1 MAATT
6 AHPKLR
12 GCGWWRPAARAAAVG
27 VLALASIALVSIATA
42 PSAFAQRG
50 SIVSFPQRPKPAQ
63 AGSGLLGAKKNQKD
77 QMMVRATEMHYD
89 YTNERIAAVGNVQ
102 IYYSGST
109 LEADKVMYDQK
120 TKRLHAQG
128 NVRLT
133 EADGKVV
140 YGEVLDLS
148 DDFRDGFVDSLRIDG
163 PEQTRFAA
171 TRGER
176 TSGDVT
182 VFQNGV
188 YTACEPCK
196 EDPQK
201 PPKWQIKASRIIHDQ
216 GEKMMYFE
224 DARFEFFGVP
234 LAYIPYFSSAD
245 PSAKRKSGFLVP
257 TYHTSSVY
265 GVSVATPYYFA
276 LAPDYDATI
285 TPMIT
290 TKQGPLVQAEWR
302 QRLINGSYMVRA
314 SGIFQLDKQ
323 AFADKGDFPGNRDI
337 RGHVESSGQFR
348 LNDKWVSGWD
358 GTLVTDR
365 TYFQDYGLLK
375 RVQTANLLAT
385 TPDYVT
391 SQAYLQGRGE
401 KSYFDI
407 RAMYF
412 YGFSSQDS
420 QRQIP
425 VIHPVLDYDYVAK
438 NPFLGGEVSLRT
450 NLTSLSREA
459 AFFDPINPNASTNG
473 LCSIASADPTVKT
486 LNNCLLRGVPGT
498 YSRLSSEASW
508 RRTVVD
514 SYGQV
519 FTPFA
524 SVRVDFANVEIQNE
538 PGVSNFMKTGE
549 TDVARVMPTVGLEYR
564 YPFIS
569 VQSWG
574 TQTIEPIAQIIARPN
589 ETSIG
594 RLPNEDSQSFSFDTS
609 NLFAV
614 NKYAGW
620 DRVEGGGRLNAGL
633 NYTAQFNRGGFVNV
647 MFGQSFSLFG
657 QNSFAVGGPTNTG
670 IQSGL
675 DTSRSDYVARVAYQ
689 PNSTF
694 LFTSRFRMNE
704 DDFTLARTEFEA
716 QANFDRWSTSV
727 IYGNYAAQPALG
739 FLDRR
744 EGVVGSAKF
753 KVNPNWLVLGAV
765 RYDLRAEQLTETQIG
780 LGYIDD
786 CLILALNYIT
796 EFNYNVSSTTQKHNQ
811 TLMLQLSLRTLG
823 GSSASTGVTGLG
835 AGQSGS
841 GLGFPK

>member
-1 MAATT
+1 MAVTT
-6 AHPKLR
+6 THPSLH
-12 GCGWWRPAARAAAVG
+12 GCGWWRCATRAAAAG
-27 VLALASIALVSIATA
+27 VLAVASIALASIATA

-77 QMMVRATEMHYD
+77 QMIVRATEMHYD
-89 YTNERIAAVGNVQ
+89 YSNERVAAVGNVQ

-109 LEADKVMYDQK
+109 LEADRVIYDQK

-140 YGEVLDLS
+140 YGETLDLS

-171 TRGER
+171 SRAER

-188 YTACEPCK
+188 YTACEACK

-201 PPKWQIKASRIIHDQ
+201 PPKWQIKAARIIHDQ

-224 DARFEFFGVP
+224 DARFELFGVP
-234 LAYIPYFSSAD
+234 LAYIPYFSSPD

-265 GVSVATPYYFA
+265 GFSVSTPYYFA

-285 TPMIT
+285 TPMMT

-302 QRLINGSYMVRA
+302 QRLINGAYMVRA

-323 AFADKGDFPGNRDI
+323 AFLDKGDLPGFRDF

-348 LNDKWVSGWD
+348 INDKWVYGWD

-365 TYFQDYGLLK
+365 AYFQDYGLLR
-375 RVQTANLLAT
+375 RVQTTNLLAT

-401 KSYFDI
+401 KSFFDM

-425 VIHPVLDYDYVAK
+425 VIHPIIDHEYVAK
-438 NPFLGGEVSLRT
+438 QPFLGGEVSLRS
-450 NLTSLSREA
+450 NLTSLTREA
-459 AFFDPINPNASTNG
+459 AFFDPINLNASTNG
-473 LCSIASADPTVKT
+473 LCSVASADPAIKT

-498 YSRLSSEASW
+498 YSRLSTEASW

-514 SYGQV
+514 GYGQM

-524 SVRVDFANVEIQNE
+524 SARVDFANVEVLND

-594 RLPNEDSQSFSFDTS
+594 RLPNEDSQSLIFDAS

-620 DRVEGGGRLNAGL
+620 DRVEGGGRLNAGI

-647 MFGQSFSLFG
+647 MFGQSFHLFG
-657 QNSFAVGGPTNTG
+657 QNSFAIGGPTNTG

-675 DTSRSDYVARVAYQ
+675 DTDRSDYVARVAYQ

-694 LFTSRFRMNE
+694 TLTSRFRMNE
-704 DDFTLARTEFEA
+704 DDFTLQRSEFEA
-716 QANFDRWSTSV
+716 QANFDRWTTSL

-739 FLDRR
+739 FLERR

-796 EFNYNVSSTTQKHNQ
+796 EFNYNSTQKHNQ

-823 GSSASTGVTGLG
+823 GSSASTGV
-835 AGQSGS
+835 S
-841 GLGFPK
+841 GLGSQSSSGFPK

>member
-1 MAATT
+1 MASTT
-6 AHPKLR
+6 TRPRLP
-12 GCGWWRPAARAAAVG
+12 GCGWRRSAARMAAVG
-27 VLALASIALVSIATA
+27 VLALASLALASIATA

-50 SIVSFPQRPKPAQ
+50 SIVSFPLRPKPAQ
-63 AGSGLLGAKKNQKD
+63 AGGGLLGAKKNQKD
-77 QMMVRATEMHYD
+77 QMVVRATEMHYD
-89 YTNERIAAVGNVQ
+89 YTNERVAAIGNVQ

-109 LEADKVMYDQK
+109 LEADKVIYVQK

-133 EADGKVV
+133 EADGKVL
-140 YGEVLDLS
+140 YGETLDLS

-171 TRGER
+171 SRGER

-201 PPKWQIKASRIIHDQ
+201 PPKWQIKAARIIHDQ

-224 DARFEFFGVP
+224 DARFELFGVP
-234 LAYIPYFSSAD
+234 LAYIPYFSSPD
-245 PSAKRKSGFLVP
+245 PTAKRKTGFLVP

-265 GVSVATPYYFA
+265 GFGVTTPYYFA

-290 TKQGPLVQAEWR
+290 SKQGPLVQAEWR

-323 AFADKGDFPGNRDI
+323 AFLDKGDLPGNRDF

-348 LNDKWVSGWD
+348 LSDKWVYGWD

-375 RVQTANLLAT
+375 RVQSANLLAT

-401 KSYFDI
+401 KSFFDM

-425 VIHPVLDYDYVAK
+425 VIHPVIDHDYVAK
-438 NPFLGGEVSLRT
+438 NPFLGGEVSLRS
-450 NLTSLSREA
+450 NLTSLTREA
-459 AFFDPINPNASTNG
+459 AFFDPINTNASTNG
-473 LCSIASADPTVKT
+473 LCAVGSADPALKT
-486 LNNCLLRGVPGT
+486 INNCLLRGVPGT
-498 YSRLSSEASW
+498 YTRFSTEASW

-514 SYGQV
+514 PYGQV
-519 FTPFA
+519 WTPFA
-524 SVRVDFANVEIQNE
+524 SARVDFANVEVQND

-574 TQTIEPIAQIIARPN
+574 TQTIEPIAQVIARPN

-594 RLPNEDSQSFSFDTS
+594 RLPNEDSQSLIFDAS

-620 DRVEGGGRLNAGL
+620 DRVEGGGRLNAGI

-670 IQSGL
+670 LQSGL

-744 EGVVGSAKF
+744 EGIVGSAKF
-753 KVNPNWLVLGAV
+753 KVNPNWLMLGAV
-765 RYDLRAEQLTETQIG
+765 RYDLRAEQVTETQIG

-796 EFNYNVSSTTQKHNQ
+796 EFNYNVTATTPKHNQ

-823 GSSASTGVTGLG
+823 RSSASTGVTGLG
-835 AGQSGS
+835 SGQSGS
-841 GLGFPK
+841 GFPK

>member
-1 MAATT
+1 MVVTT
-6 AHPKLR
+6 ARPSLS
-12 GCGWWRPAARAAAVG
+12 GCGWWRLATMAAAILIVAVG
-27 VLALASIALVSIATA
+27 CIAEA

-63 AGSGLLGAKKNQKD
+63 PGSGLLPSTKGTKD
-77 QMMVRATEMHYD
+77 QMLVRATEMNYD
-89 YTNERIAAVGNVQ
+89 YTNERVSAVGNVQ
-102 IYYSGST
+102 IYYSGAT
-109 LEADKVMYDQK
+109 LEADKVIYDQK

-140 YGEVLDLS
+140 YGEILDLS
-148 DDFRDGFVDSLRIDG
+148 DDFRDGFVDSLRVDG

-171 TRGER
+171 SRAER
-176 TSGDVT
+176 TSGEVT
-182 VFQNGV
+182 VFQSGV
-188 YTACEPCK
+188 YTACEACK
-196 EDPQK
+196 EDPSK
-201 PPKWQIKASRIIHDQ
+201 PPKWQIKATRIIHDQ

-234 LAYIPYFSSAD
+234 LAYIPYFSAPD
-245 PSAKRKSGFLVP
+245 PTAKRKSGFLIP

-265 GVSVATPYYFA
+265 GFSVATPYYFA

-285 TPMIT
+285 TPTIT

-302 QRLINGSYMVRA
+302 QRLINGAYTIRA

-323 AFADKGDFPGNRDI
+323 AFLDKGNLPGFRDF
-337 RGHVESSGQFR
+337 RGSIESAGQFR
-348 LNDKWVSGWD
+348 LNDKWVYGWD

-365 TYFQDYGLLK
+365 AYFQDYGLYRK
-375 RVQTANLLAT
+375 FQSNNLLAT
-385 TPDYVT
+385 TPDYVL

-401 KSYFDI
+401 RSFFDM

-412 YGFSSQDS
+412 YGFSSKDS

-425 VIHPVLDYDYVAK
+425 IVHPVIDHDYTANRPV
-438 NPFLGGEVSLRT
+438 LGGELSLRS
-450 NLTSLSREA
+450 NLTSLSRDS
-459 AFFDPINPNASTNG
+459 AFFDPINANAATNG
-473 LCSIASADPTVKT
+473 LCAITSADPAVKT
-486 LNNCLLRGVPGT
+486 INNCLLRGVPGT
-498 YSRLSSEASW
+498 YTRLSTEASW

-514 SYGQV
+514 SFGQV

-524 SVRVDFANVEIQNE
+524 SARVDFASVEVVGD
-538 PGVSNFMKTGE
+538 PGVSNFMNTGQTE
-549 TDVARVMPTVGLEYR
+549 VARVMPTVGLEYR

-574 TQTIEPIAQIIARPN
+574 TQTIEPIAQIIARPD
-589 ETSIG
+589 ETGIG
-594 RLPNEDSQSFSFDTS
+594 LVPNEDSQSLIFDAS
-609 NLFAV
+609 NLFRT
-614 NKYAGW
+614 NKYSGW
-620 DRVEGGGRLNAGL
+620 DRVEGGGRLNAGI

-647 MFGQSFSLFG
+647 MFGQSYHLFG

-675 DTSRSDYVARVAYQ
+675 DTNRSDYVARVAYQ
-689 PNSTF
+689 PNSNFT
-694 LFTSRFRMNE
+694 LTSRFRLNE
-704 DDFTLARTEFEA
+704 DDFTLQRTEFEA
-716 QANFDRWSTSV
+716 QANFDRWSTSL

-739 FLDRR
+739 FLERR

-753 KVNPNWLVLGAV
+753 KVNPNWLVLGAL

-796 EFNYNVSSTTQKHNQ
+796 EFNYNSTQKHNQ

-823 GSSASTGVTGLG
+823 GNSVSTGV
-835 AGQSGS
+835 S
-841 GLGFPK
+841 GLGQGVTGTPR

>member
-1 MAATT
+1 V
-6 AHPKLR
+6 
-12 GCGWWRPAARAAAVG
+12 AAVG
-27 VLALASIALVSIATA
+27 TLALASIALLSIAMA
-42 PSAFAQRG
+42 PSALAQRG

-63 AGSGLLGAKKNQKD
+63 SGSGLLGAKKNQKD
-77 QMMVRATEMHYD
+77 QMIVRATEMLYD
-89 YTNERIAAVGNVQ
+89 YSNERVSAVGNVQ

-109 LEADKVMYDQK
+109 LEADKVIYDQK

-128 NVRLT
+128 NVKLS

-140 YGEVLDLS
+140 YADTLDLS

-171 TRGER
+171 SRAER
-176 TSGDVT
+176 SSGDVT

-188 YTACEPCK
+188 YTACEECK
-196 EDPQK
+196 EDRTK
-201 PPKWQIKASRIIHDQ
+201 PPKWQIKAARIIHDQ

-224 DARFEFFGVP
+224 DARFELFGVP
-234 LAYIPYFSSAD
+234 LAYIPYFSSPD

-265 GVSVATPYYFA
+265 GFSVSTPYYFA

-290 TKQGPLVQAEWR
+290 SKQGPLVQAEWR
-302 QRLINGSYMVRA
+302 QRLINGAYMVRA

-323 AFADKGDFPGNRDI
+323 AFLDKGDLPGYRDF
-337 RGHVESSGQFR
+337 RGHIESSGQFR
-348 LNDKWVSGWD
+348 LNDKWVYGWD

-365 TYFQDYGLLK
+365 AYFQDYGLLK
-375 RVQTANLLAT
+375 KVQSNNLLAT

-401 KSYFDI
+401 KSFFDL

-425 VIHPVLDYDYVAK
+425 IIHPVMDYYYVAK
-438 NPFLGGEVSLRT
+438 NPFLGGELSLRS
-450 NLTSLSREA
+450 NLTSLSRET
-459 AFFDPINPNASTNG
+459 AFFDPINLNASTNG
-473 LCSIASADPTVKT
+473 LCSIASADPLDKS
-486 LNNCLLRGVPGT
+486 LKNCLLRGVPGT
-498 YSRLSSEASW
+498 YTRFSTEANW

-514 SYGQV
+514 PYGQV
-519 FTPFA
+519 WTPFA
-524 SVRVDFANVEIQNE
+524 SARVDFANVEIQNE
-538 PGVSNFMKTGE
+538 PGVSNFIKTGE
-549 TDVARVMPTVGLEYR
+549 TDVARVMPTIGLEYR

-589 ETSIG
+589 ETAIG
-594 RLPNEDSQSFSFDTS
+594 RLPNEDSQSLIFDVS
-609 NLFAV
+609 NLFSV
-614 NKYAGW
+614 NKYAGY
-620 DRVEGGGRLNAGL
+620 DRVEGGGRLNAGI

-647 MFGQSFSLFG
+647 MFGQSYSLFG
-657 QNSFAVGGPTNTG
+657 QNSFALGGTTNTG

-675 DTSRSDYVARVAYQ
+675 DTTRSDYVARVAYQ

-694 LFTSRFRMNE
+694 TLTSRFRMNE
-704 DDFTLARTEFEA
+704 DDFTLQRSEFEA

-739 FLDRR
+739 FLERR

-796 EFNYNVSSTTQKHNQ
+796 EFNYNSSLPNAQKHNQ
-811 TLMLQLSLRTLG
+811 TLMFQLSFRTLG
-823 GSSASTGVTGLG
+823 GSSGSTGVTGLG
-835 AGQSGS
+835 SGTS
-841 GLGFPK
+841 SPGFPK

>member
-1 MAATT
+1 MAVTT
-6 AHPKLR
+6 AHPYLW
-12 GCGWWRPAARAAAVG
+12 GCAWWRAAARAAAVG
-27 VLALASIALVSIATA
+27 TLALASIALLSIATA

-63 AGSGLLGAKKNQKD
+63 SGNGLLGAKKNQKE
-77 QMMVRATEMHYD
+77 QMMVRATEMLYD
-89 YTNERIAAVGNVQ
+89 YSNERVSAVGNVQ

-109 LEADKVMYDQK
+109 LEADKVIYDQK

-128 NVRLT
+128 SVKLS

-140 YGEVLDLS
+140 YADTLDLS

-171 TRGER
+171 TRAER
-176 TSGDVT
+176 SSGDVT

-188 YTACEPCK
+188 YTACEECK
-196 EDPQK
+196 EDRTK
-201 PPKWQIKASRIIHDQ
+201 PPKWQIKAARIIHDQ

-224 DARFEFFGVP
+224 DARFELFGVP
-234 LAYIPYFSSAD
+234 LAYIPYFSSPD

-265 GVSVATPYYFA
+265 GFSVSTPYYFA
-276 LAPDYDATI
+276 LAPDYDLTI

-290 TKQGPLVQAEWR
+290 SKQGPLVQAEWR
-302 QRLINGSYMVRA
+302 QRLINGAYMVRA

-323 AFADKGDFPGNRDI
+323 ALLDKGDLPGNREF
-337 RGHVESSGQFR
+337 RGSIESSGQFR
-348 LNDKWVSGWD
+348 LNDKWVYGWD

-365 TYFQDYGLLK
+365 AYFQDYGLLK

-401 KSYFDI
+401 KSFFDL

-425 VIHPVLDYDYVAK
+425 IIHPVMDYYYVAK

-450 NLTSLSREA
+450 NLTSLSRET
-459 AFFDPINPNASTNG
+459 AFFDPINLNASTNG
-473 LCSIASADPTVKT
+473 LCSIASADPAVKT
-486 LNNCLLRGVPGT
+486 INNCLLRGVPGT
-498 YSRLSSEASW
+498 YTRFSTEASW

-514 SYGQV
+514 PYGQMW
-519 FTPFA
+519 TPFA
-524 SVRVDFANVEIQNE
+524 SARVDFANVEVQNE
-538 PGVSNFMKTGE
+538 PGVSNFIKTGE

-594 RLPNEDSQSFSFDTS
+594 RLPNEDSQSLIFDVS
-609 NLFAV
+609 NLFSV
-614 NKYAGW
+614 NKYAGY
-620 DRVEGGGRLNAGL
+620 DRVEGGGRLNAGI

-647 MFGQSFSLFG
+647 MFGQSYSLFG
-657 QNSFAVGGPTNTG
+657 QNSFALGGTTNTG

-675 DTSRSDYVARVAYQ
+675 DTNRSDYVARVAYQ

-694 LFTSRFRMNE
+694 TLTSRFRMNE
-704 DDFTLARTEFEA
+704 DDFTLQRSEFEA

-739 FLDRR
+739 FLERR

-796 EFNYNVSSTTQKHNQ
+796 EFNYNSSLPNAQKHNQ
-811 TLMLQLSLRTLG
+811 TLMFQLSFRTLG
-823 GSSASTGVTGLG
+823 GSSGSTGV
-835 AGQSGS
+835 S
-841 GLGFPK
+841 GLGSGQSSPGFPK

>member
-1 MAATT
+1 MAMTT
-6 AHPKLR
+6 TRPHLR
-12 GCGWWRPAARAAAVG
+12 VCGWWRSAARAAGAG
-27 VLALASIALVSIATA
+27 VLAVASIATASILASIATA

-50 SIVSFPQRPKPAQ
+50 SIVSFPQRPKPVQ
-63 AGSGLLGAKKNQKD
+63 TGGGLLSAKKNQKD
-77 QMMVRATEMHYD
+77 QMVVRATEMHYD
-89 YTNERIAAVGNVQ
+89 YSNERVAAVGNVQ

-109 LEADKVMYDQK
+109 LEADKVIYDQK

-133 EADGKVV
+133 EADGKVL
-140 YGEVLDLS
+140 YGETLDLS

-171 TRGER
+171 SRGER
-176 TSGDVT
+176 TSADVT

-188 YTACEPCK
+188 YTACEACK
-196 EDPQK
+196 DDPTK
-201 PPKWQIKASRIIHDQ
+201 PPKWQIKAARIIHDQ

-265 GVSVATPYYFA
+265 GFSVTTPYYFA
-276 LAPDYDATI
+276 LAPDYDLTV

-290 TKQGPLVQAEWR
+290 SKQGPLVQAEWR
-302 QRLINGSYMVRA
+302 QRLINGAYMVRA

-323 AFADKGDFPGNRDI
+323 AFADKGDFPGFRDW
-337 RGHVESSGQFR
+337 RGSIESSGQLR
-348 LNDKWVSGWD
+348 INDKWVWGWD

-365 TYFQDYGLLK
+365 AYFQDYGLLK
-375 RVQTANLLAT
+375 RVQATNLLAT
-385 TPDYVT
+385 TPDFVT
-391 SQAYLQGRGE
+391 SQVYLQGRGE

-407 RAMYF
+407 RTMYF

-425 VIHPVLDYDYVAK
+425 IIHPVMDYDYVAK

-450 NLTSLSREA
+450 NLTSLSRET
-459 AFFDPINPNASTNG
+459 AFFDPINPTASVNG
-473 LCSIASADPTVKT
+473 LCSIASADPTQKT
-486 LNNCLLRGVPGT
+486 LSNCLLRGVPGT
-498 YSRLSSEASW
+498 YSRFSTELGW

-514 SYGQV
+514 PYGQLW
-519 FTPFA
+519 TPFA
-524 SVRVDFANVEIQNE
+524 SARVDFANVEIQNE
-538 PGVSNFMKTGE
+538 PGVSNFIKTGD

-594 RLPNEDSQSFSFDTS
+594 KLPNEDSQSLIFDAS

-620 DRVEGGGRLNAGL
+620 DRVEGGGRLNAGV

-657 QNSFAVGGPTNTG
+657 QNSFAVGGTTNTG

-694 LFTSRFRMNE
+694 MFTSRFRMNE
-704 DDFTLARTEFEA
+704 DDFTLARTEVEA

-744 EGVVGSAKF
+744 EGIVGSAKF
-753 KVNPNWLVLGAV
+753 KVNPNWLMLGAV
-765 RYDLRAEQLTETQIG
+765 RYDLRAEQVTETQIG

-796 EFNYNVSSTTQKHNQ
+796 EFNYNSTQKHNQ

-841 GLGFPK
+841 GFPK

>member
-1 MAATT
+1 MAVTT
-6 AHPKLR
+6 AHPYQQ
-12 GCGWWRPAARAAAVG
+12 GCAWWRTAAKAVAVG
-27 VLALASIALVSIATA
+27 TLALASIALLSIATA

-63 AGSGLLGAKKNQKD
+63 SGSGLLGAKKNQKD
-77 QMMVRATEMHYD
+77 QMIVRATEMLYD
-89 YTNERIAAVGNVQ
+89 YSNERVSAVGNVQ

-109 LEADKVMYDQK
+109 LEADKVIYDQK

-128 NVRLT
+128 SVKLS

-140 YGEVLDLS
+140 YADTLDLS

-171 TRGER
+171 TRAER
-176 TSGDVT
+176 SSGDVT

-188 YTACEPCK
+188 YTACEECK
-196 EDPQK
+196 EDRTK
-201 PPKWQIKASRIIHDQ
+201 PPKWQIKAARIIHDQ

-224 DARFEFFGVP
+224 DARFELFGVP
-234 LAYIPYFSSAD
+234 LAYIPYFSSPD

-265 GVSVATPYYFA
+265 GFSVTTPYYFA
-276 LAPDYDATI
+276 LAPDYDLTV
-285 TPMIT
+285 TPMVT
-290 TKQGPLVQAEWR
+290 SKQGPLVQAEWR
-302 QRLINGSYMVRA
+302 QRLINGAYMVRA

-323 AFADKGDFPGNRDI
+323 AFLDKGDLPGYREF
-337 RGHVESSGQFR
+337 RGAVESSGQFR
-348 LNDKWVSGWD
+348 LNDKWVYGWD

-365 TYFQDYGLLK
+365 SYFQDYGLLK
-375 RVQTANLLAT
+375 RVQSANLLAT

-401 KSYFDI
+401 KSFFDI

-425 VIHPVLDYDYVAK
+425 VIHPVMDYYYVAK
-438 NPFLGGEVSLRT
+438 NPFLGGEVSLRS
-450 NLTSLSREA
+450 NLTSLSRET
-459 AFFDPINPNASTNG
+459 AFFDPINLNASTNG
-473 LCSIASADPTVKT
+473 LCSIASADPAVKT
-486 LNNCLLRGVPGT
+486 INNCLLRGVPGT
-498 YSRLSSEASW
+498 YTRFSTEASW

-514 SYGQV
+514 SYGQMW
-519 FTPFA
+519 TPFA
-524 SVRVDFANVEIQNE
+524 SARVDFANVEVQNE
-538 PGVSNFMKTGE
+538 PGVSNFIKTGE

-594 RLPNEDSQSFSFDTS
+594 RLPNEDSQSLIFDAS

-614 NKYAGW
+614 NKYAGY
-620 DRVEGGGRLNAGL
+620 DRVEGGGRLNAGI

-647 MFGQSFSLFG
+647 MVGQSYSLFG
-657 QNSFAVGGPTNTG
+657 QNSFALGGTTNTG

-675 DTSRSDYVARVAYQ
+675 DTNRSDYVARVAYQ

-694 LFTSRFRMNE
+694 TLTSRFRINE
-704 DDFTLARTEFEA
+704 DDYTLQRSEFEA

-739 FLDRR
+739 FLERR

-796 EFNYNVSSTTQKHNQ
+796 EFNYNSSLPNAQKHNQ
-811 TLMLQLSLRTLG
+811 TLMFQLSFRTLG
-823 GSSASTGVTGLG
+823 GSSGSTGV
-835 AGQSGS
+835 S
-841 GLGFPK
+841 GLGSGQSSPGFPK

>member
-1 MAATT
+1 MVVTT
-6 AHPKLR
+6 ARPSLS
-12 GCGWWRPAARAAAVG
+12 GCGWWRFATMAAAILIVAVG
-27 VLALASIALVSIATA
+27 CIAEA

-63 AGSGLLGAKKNQKD
+63 PGSGLLPSTKGTKD
-77 QMMVRATEMHYD
+77 QMLVRATEMNYD
-89 YTNERIAAVGNVQ
+89 YTNERVSAVGNVQ
-102 IYYSGST
+102 IYYSGAT
-109 LEADKVMYDQK
+109 LEADKVIYDQK

-140 YGEVLDLS
+140 YGEILDLS
-148 DDFRDGFVDSLRIDG
+148 DDFRDGFVDSLRVDG

-171 TRGER
+171 SRAER
-176 TSGDVT
+176 TSGEVT
-182 VFQNGV
+182 VFQSGV
-188 YTACEPCK
+188 YTACEACK
-196 EDPQK
+196 EDPSK
-201 PPKWQIKASRIIHDQ
+201 PPKWQIKATRIIHDQ

-234 LAYIPYFSSAD
+234 LAYIPYFSAPD
-245 PSAKRKSGFLVP
+245 PTAKRKSGFLIP

-265 GVSVATPYYFA
+265 GFSVATPYYFA

-285 TPMIT
+285 TPTIT

-302 QRLINGSYMVRA
+302 QRLINGAYTIRA

-323 AFADKGDFPGNRDI
+323 AFLDKGNLPGFRDF
-337 RGHVESSGQFR
+337 RGSIESAGQFR
-348 LNDKWVSGWD
+348 LNDKWVYGWD

-365 TYFQDYGLLK
+365 AYFQDYGLYRK
-375 RVQTANLLAT
+375 FQSNNLLAT
-385 TPDYVT
+385 TPDYVL

-401 KSYFDI
+401 RSFFDM

-412 YGFSSQDS
+412 YGFSSKDS

-425 VIHPVLDYDYVAK
+425 IVHPVIDHDYTANRPV
-438 NPFLGGEVSLRT
+438 LGGELSLRS
-450 NLTSLSREA
+450 NLTSLSRDS
-459 AFFDPINPNASTNG
+459 AFFDPINANAATNG
-473 LCSIASADPTVKT
+473 LCAITSADPAVKT
-486 LNNCLLRGVPGT
+486 INNCLLRGVPGT
-498 YSRLSSEASW
+498 YTRLSTEASW

-514 SYGQV
+514 SFGQV

-524 SVRVDFANVEIQNE
+524 SARVDFASVEVVGD
-538 PGVSNFMKTGE
+538 PGVSNFMNTGQTE
-549 TDVARVMPTVGLEYR
+549 VARVMPTVGLEYR

-574 TQTIEPIAQIIARPN
+574 TQTIEPIAQIIARPD
-589 ETSIG
+589 ETGIG
-594 RLPNEDSQSFSFDTS
+594 LVPNEDSQSLIFDAS
-609 NLFAV
+609 NLFRT
-614 NKYAGW
+614 NKYSGW
-620 DRVEGGGRLNAGL
+620 DRVEGGGRLNAGI

-647 MFGQSFSLFG
+647 MFGQSYHLFG

-675 DTSRSDYVARVAYQ
+675 DTNRSDYVARVAYQ
-689 PNSTF
+689 PNSNFT
-694 LFTSRFRMNE
+694 LTSRFRLNE
-704 DDFTLARTEFEA
+704 DDFTLQRTEFEA
-716 QANFDRWSTSV
+716 QANFDRWSTSL

-739 FLDRR
+739 FLERR

-753 KVNPNWLVLGAV
+753 KVNPNWLVLGAL

-796 EFNYNVSSTTQKHNQ
+796 EFNYNSTQKHNQ

-823 GSSASTGVTGLG
+823 GNSVSTGV
-835 AGQSGS
+835 S
-841 GLGFPK
+841 GLGQGVTGTPR

>member
-1 MAATT
+1 MAVTT
-6 AHPKLR
+6 ARPYRR
-12 GCGWWRPAARAAAVG
+12 GCAWWRAAARVAAVG
-27 VLALASIALVSIATA
+27 TLALASIALLSIAMA
-42 PSAFAQRG
+42 PSALAQRG

-63 AGSGLLGAKKNQKD
+63 SGSGLLGAKKNQKD
-77 QMMVRATEMHYD
+77 QMIVRATEMLYD
-89 YTNERIAAVGNVQ
+89 YSNERVSAVGNVQ

-109 LEADKVMYDQK
+109 LEADKVIYDQK

-128 NVRLT
+128 NVKLS

-140 YGEVLDLS
+140 YADTLDLS

-171 TRGER
+171 SRAER
-176 TSGDVT
+176 SSGDVT

-188 YTACEPCK
+188 YTACEECK
-196 EDPQK
+196 EDRTK
-201 PPKWQIKASRIIHDQ
+201 PPKWQIKAARIIHDQ

-224 DARFEFFGVP
+224 DARFELFGVP
-234 LAYIPYFSSAD
+234 LAYIPYFSSPD

-265 GVSVATPYYFA
+265 GFSVSTPYYFA

-290 TKQGPLVQAEWR
+290 SKQGPLVQAEWR
-302 QRLINGSYMVRA
+302 QRLINGAYMVRA

-323 AFADKGDFPGNRDI
+323 AFLDKGDLPGYRDF
-337 RGHVESSGQFR
+337 RGHIESSGQFR
-348 LNDKWVSGWD
+348 LNDKWVYGWD

-365 TYFQDYGLLK
+365 AYFQDYGLLK
-375 RVQTANLLAT
+375 KVQSNNLLAT

-401 KSYFDI
+401 KSFFDL

-425 VIHPVLDYDYVAK
+425 IIHPVMDYYYVAK
-438 NPFLGGEVSLRT
+438 NPFLGGELSLRS
-450 NLTSLSREA
+450 NLTSLSRET
-459 AFFDPINPNASTNG
+459 AFFDPINLNASTNG
-473 LCSIASADPTVKT
+473 LCSIASADPLDKS
-486 LNNCLLRGVPGT
+486 LKNCLLRGVPGT
-498 YSRLSSEASW
+498 YTRFSTEANW

-514 SYGQV
+514 PYGQV
-519 FTPFA
+519 WTPFA
-524 SVRVDFANVEIQNE
+524 SARVDFANVEIQNE
-538 PGVSNFMKTGE
+538 PGVSNFIKTGE
-549 TDVARVMPTVGLEYR
+549 TDVARVMPTIGLEYR

-589 ETSIG
+589 ETAIG
-594 RLPNEDSQSFSFDTS
+594 RLPNEDSQSLIFDVS
-609 NLFAV
+609 NLFSV
-614 NKYAGW
+614 NKYAGY
-620 DRVEGGGRLNAGL
+620 DRVEGGGRLNAGI

-647 MFGQSFSLFG
+647 MFGQSYSLFG
-657 QNSFAVGGPTNTG
+657 QNSFALGGTTNTG

-675 DTSRSDYVARVAYQ
+675 DTTRSDYVARVAYQ

-694 LFTSRFRMNE
+694 TLTSRFRMNE
-704 DDFTLARTEFEA
+704 DDFTLQRSEFEA

-739 FLDRR
+739 FLERR

-796 EFNYNVSSTTQKHNQ
+796 EFNYNSSLPNAQKHNQ
-811 TLMLQLSLRTLG
+811 TLMFQLSFRTLG
-823 GSSASTGVTGLG
+823 GSSGSTGVTGLG
-835 AGQSGS
+835 SGTS
-841 GLGFPK
+841 SPGFPK

>member
-6 AHPKLR
+6 AHPNLR

-109 LEADKVMYDQK
+109 LEADKVFYDQK

-265 GVSVATPYYFA
+265 GFSVATPYYFA

-323 AFADKGDFPGNRDI
+323 AFLDKGDLPGNRDF

-401 KSYFDI
+401 KSYFDM

-425 VIHPVLDYDYVAK
+425 IIHPVIDHDYVAK
-438 NPFLGGEVSLRT
+438 QPFLGGEVSLRT

-514 SYGQV
+514 PYGQV
-519 FTPFA
+519 WTPFA
-524 SVRVDFANVEIQNE
+524 SARVDFANVEIQNE
-538 PGVSNFMKTGE
+538 PGVSNFIKTGE

-620 DRVEGGGRLNAGL
+620 DRVEGGGRLNAGI

-823 GSSASTGVTGLG
+823 GSSASTGVSGLG
-835 AGQSGS
+835 SGQSGS
-841 GLGFPK
+841 GFPK

>member
-6 AHPKLR
+6 AHPNLR

-27 VLALASIALVSIATA
+27 VLALASIVLVSIATA

-348 LNDKWVSGWD
+348 LNDAGLCDVTGVPAGPWREELLRHPGDVLLWLLQPGQPAPDPGHSSSPGLRLRRQEPIPRRRGQPAHQPDQPESRSGI
-358 GTLVTDR
+358 LR
-365 TYFQDYGLLK
+365 
-375 RVQTANLLAT
+375 
-385 TPDYVT
+385 PD
-391 SQAYLQGRGE
+391 QP
-401 KSYFDI
+401 
-407 RAMYF
+407 
-412 YGFSSQDS
+412 
-420 QRQIP
+420 QRLNEWA
-425 VIHPVLDYDYVAK
+425 VLD
-438 NPFLGGEVSLRT
+438 RQ
-450 NLTSLSREA
+450 R
-459 AFFDPINPNASTNG
+459 
-473 LCSIASADPTVKT
+473 
-486 LNNCLLRGVPGT
+486 
-498 YSRLSSEASW
+498 
-508 RRTVVD
+508 
-514 SYGQV
+514 
-519 FTPFA
+519 
-524 SVRVDFANVEIQNE
+524 
-538 PGVSNFMKTGE
+538 
-549 TDVARVMPTVGLEYR
+549 
-564 YPFIS
+564 
-569 VQSWG
+569 
-574 TQTIEPIAQIIARPN
+574 
-589 ETSIG
+589 
-594 RLPNEDSQSFSFDTS
+594 
-609 NLFAV
+609 
-614 NKYAGW
+614 
-620 DRVEGGGRLNAGL
+620 
-633 NYTAQFNRGGFVNV
+633 
-647 MFGQSFSLFG
+647 
-657 QNSFAVGGPTNTG
+657 
-670 IQSGL
+670 
-675 DTSRSDYVARVAYQ
+675 
-689 PNSTF
+689 
-694 LFTSRFRMNE
+694 
-704 DDFTLARTEFEA
+704 
-716 QANFDRWSTSV
+716 
-727 IYGNYAAQPALG
+727 
-739 FLDRR
+739 
-744 EGVVGSAKF
+744 
-753 KVNPNWLVLGAV
+753 
-765 RYDLRAEQLTETQIG
+765 
-780 LGYIDD
+780 
-786 CLILALNYIT
+786 
-796 EFNYNVSSTTQKHNQ
+796 
-811 TLMLQLSLRTLG
+811 
-823 GSSASTGVTGLG
+823 
-835 AGQSGS
+835 
-841 GLGFPK
+841 

>member
-1 MAATT
+1 MAVTT
-6 AHPKLR
+6 AHPYLR
-12 GCGWWRPAARAAAVG
+12 GCAWWRAAARVAAVG
-27 VLALASIALVSIATA
+27 TLALASIALLSIATA

-50 SIVSFPQRPKPAQ
+50 SIVSFPQRPKPVQ
-63 AGSGLLGAKKNQKD
+63 TGNGLLGAKKNQKD
-77 QMMVRATEMHYD
+77 QMIVRATEMHYD
-89 YTNERIAAVGNVQ
+89 YTNERVSAVGNVQ

-109 LEADKVMYDQK
+109 LEADKVFYDQK

-128 NVRLT
+128 NVRLS

-140 YGEVLDLS
+140 YADSLDLS

-171 TRGER
+171 TRAER
-176 TSGDVT
+176 SSGDVT

-188 YTACEPCK
+188 YTACEECK
-196 EDPQK
+196 EDPTK
-201 PPKWQIKASRIIHDQ
+201 PPKWQIKAARIIHDQ

-224 DARFEFFGVP
+224 DARFELFGVP
-234 LAYIPYFSSAD
+234 LAYIPYFASPD

-265 GVSVATPYYFA
+265 GFSVSTPYYFA

-290 TKQGPLVQAEWR
+290 SKQGPLVQAEWR

-323 AFADKGDFPGNRDI
+323 AFLDNGNPLGFRDI

-348 LNDKWVSGWD
+348 LNSMWVYGWD

-365 TYFQDYGLLK
+365 AYFQDYGLLK

-401 KSYFDI
+401 KSFFDM

-425 VIHPVLDYDYVAK
+425 IIHPIIDHYYVAK
-438 NPFLGGEVSLRT
+438 QPFLGGEVSLRT

-459 AFFDPINPNASTNG
+459 AFFDPINLNASTNG
-473 LCSIASADPTVKT
+473 LCSIASADPKSI
-486 LNNCLLRGVPGT
+486 NNCLLRGVPGT
-498 YSRLSSEASW
+498 YSRFSTEVNW

-514 SYGQV
+514 SYGQM

-524 SVRVDFANVEIQNE
+524 SARVDFANVEIQNE
-538 PGVSNFMKTGE
+538 PGVSNFIKTGE

-594 RLPNEDSQSFSFDTS
+594 RLPNEDSQSLIFDAS

-614 NKYAGW
+614 NKYAGY
-620 DRVEGGGRLNAGL
+620 DRVEGGGRLNAGI

-647 MFGQSFSLFG
+647 MFGQSYSLFG

-675 DTSRSDYVARVAYQ
+675 DTTRSDYVARVAYQ

-694 LFTSRFRMNE
+694 TLTSRFRMNE
-704 DDFTLARTEFEA
+704 DDFTLQRSEFEA

-739 FLDRR
+739 FLERR

-796 EFNYNVSSTTQKHNQ
+796 EFNYNSSLPNAQKHNQ
-811 TLMLQLSLRTLG
+811 TLMFQLSFRTLG
-823 GSSASTGVTGLG
+823 GSSGSTGVTGF
-835 AGQSGS
+835 GS
-841 GLGFPK
+841 GQPGSGYPK

>member
-6 AHPKLR
+6 AHPYLH
-12 GCGWWRPAARAAAVG
+12 GCGWWRSAARAAAVG
-27 VLALASIALVSIATA
+27 VLAVASIALASIATA

-63 AGSGLLGAKKNQKD
+63 AGSGLLGVKKNQKD
-77 QMMVRATEMHYD
+77 QMVVRATEMHYD
-89 YTNERIAAVGNVQ
+89 YTNERVAAIGNVQ

-109 LEADKVMYDQK
+109 LEADKVIYDQK

-133 EADGKVV
+133 EADGKVL
-140 YGEVLDLS
+140 YGETLDLS
-148 DDFRDGFVDSLRIDG
+148 DDFRDGFVDSLRVDG

-171 TRGER
+171 SRGER

-188 YTACEPCK
+188 YTACEACK
-196 EDPQK
+196 DDPLK
-201 PPKWQIKASRIIHDQ
+201 PPKWQIKAARMIHDQ

-224 DARFEFFGVP
+224 DARFELFGVP
-234 LAYIPYFSSAD
+234 LAYIPYFSSPD

-265 GVSVATPYYFA
+265 GFGVTTPYYFA

-290 TKQGPLVQAEWR
+290 SKQGPLVQAEWR
-302 QRLINGSYMVRA
+302 QRLINGSYLVRA

-323 AFADKGDFPGNRDI
+323 AFVDKGDLPANRDV
-337 RGHVESSGQFR
+337 RGHIESSGQFR
-348 LNDKWVSGWD
+348 LNDKWVYGWD

-375 RVQTANLLAT
+375 RVQSANLLAT

-401 KSYFDI
+401 KSFFDM

-425 VIHPVLDYDYVAK
+425 VIHPVIDHDYVAK
-438 NPFLGGEVSLRT
+438 NPFLGGEVSLRS
-450 NLTSLSREA
+450 NLTSLTREA
-459 AFFDPINPNASTNG
+459 AFFDPINTNASTNG
-473 LCSIASADPTVKT
+473 LCAVGSADPALKT
-486 LNNCLLRGVPGT
+486 INNCLLRGVPGT
-498 YSRLSSEASW
+498 YTRFSTEASW

-514 SYGQV
+514 PYGQV
-519 FTPFA
+519 WTPFA
-524 SVRVDFANVEIQNE
+524 SARVDFANVEIQND
-538 PGVSNFMKTGE
+538 PGVSNFMRTGE

-574 TQTIEPIAQIIARPN
+574 TQTIEPIAQVIARPN

-594 RLPNEDSQSFSFDTS
+594 KLPNEDSQSFSFDAS

-620 DRVEGGGRLNAGL
+620 DRVEGGGRLNAGI

-670 IQSGL
+670 LQSGL

-704 DDFTLARTEFEA
+704 DDFTLARTEFEG

-739 FLDRR
+739 FLERR
-744 EGVVGSAKF
+744 EGIVGSAKF
-753 KVNPNWLVLGAV
+753 KVNPNWLMLGAV
-765 RYDLRAEQLTETQIG
+765 RYDLRAEQVTETQIG

-796 EFNYNVSSTTQKHNQ
+796 EFNYNVTATTPKHNQ
-811 TLMLQLSLRTLG
+811 TLMFQLSFRTLG
-823 GSSASTGVTGLG
+823 GSSGSTGVNGLG
-835 AGQSGS
+835 SGQSG
-841 GLGFPK
+841 LPK

>member
-1 MAATT
+1 MAVTT
-6 AHPKLR
+6 AHPYPR
-12 GCGWWRPAARAAAVG
+12 GCAWWRAAARVAAVG
-27 VLALASIALVSIATA
+27 AMALAGIALLSIATA

-63 AGSGLLGAKKNQKD
+63 TGNGLLGAKKNQKD
-77 QMMVRATEMHYD
+77 QMIVRATEMHYD
-89 YTNERIAAVGNVQ
+89 YTNERVAAAGNVQ

-109 LEADKVMYDQK
+109 LEADKVIYDQK

-128 NVRLT
+128 NVRLS

-140 YGEVLDLS
+140 YADSLDLS
-148 DDFRDGFVDSLRIDG
+148 DDFRDGFVDSLRVDG

-171 TRGER
+171 TRAER
-176 TSGDVT
+176 SSGDVT

-188 YTACEPCK
+188 YTACEECK
-196 EDPQK
+196 EDRTK
-201 PPKWQIKASRIIHDQ
+201 PPKWQIKAARIIHDQ

-224 DARFEFFGVP
+224 DARFELFGVP
-234 LAYIPYFSSAD
+234 LAYIPYFSSPD

-265 GVSVATPYYFA
+265 GFSVSTPYYFA

-290 TKQGPLVQAEWR
+290 SKQGPLVQAEWR

-323 AFADKGDFPGNRDI
+323 AFLDKGDLPGFRDF
-337 RGHVESSGQFR
+337 RAHVESSGQFR
-348 LNDKWVSGWD
+348 LNNMWVYGWD

-365 TYFQDYGLLK
+365 AYFQDYGLLK

-401 KSYFDI
+401 KSFFDM

-425 VIHPVLDYDYVAK
+425 IIHPIIDHYYVAK
-438 NPFLGGEVSLRT
+438 QPFLGGEVSLRT

-459 AFFDPINPNASTNG
+459 AFFDPINLNASTNG
-473 LCSIASADPTVKT
+473 LCSIASADPAVKT
-486 LNNCLLRGVPGT
+486 INNCLLRGVPGT
-498 YSRLSSEASW
+498 YTRFSTEASW

-514 SYGQV
+514 GYGQM

-524 SVRVDFANVEIQNE
+524 SARVDFANVEIQNE
-538 PGVSNFMKTGE
+538 PGVSNFIKTGE

-594 RLPNEDSQSFSFDTS
+594 RLPNEDSQSLIFDAS

-614 NKYAGW
+614 NKYAGY
-620 DRVEGGGRLNAGL
+620 DRVEGGGRLNAGI

-675 DTSRSDYVARVAYQ
+675 DTTRSDYVARVAYQ

-694 LFTSRFRMNE
+694 TLTSRFRMNE
-704 DDFTLARTEFEA
+704 DDFTLQRSEFEA

-739 FLDRR
+739 FLERR

-796 EFNYNVSSTTQKHNQ
+796 EFNYNSSLPNAQKHNQ
-811 TLMLQLSLRTLG
+811 TLMFQLSFRTLG
-823 GSSASTGVTGLG
+823 GSSGSTGVTGF
-835 AGQSGS
+835 GS
-841 GLGFPK
+841 GQPSSGYPK

>member
-1 MAATT
+1 MAVTT
-6 AHPKLR
+6 AHPYLW
-12 GCGWWRPAARAAAVG
+12 GCAWWRAAARAAAVG
-27 VLALASIALVSIATA
+27 TLALASIALLSIATA

-63 AGSGLLGAKKNQKD
+63 SGNGLLGAKKNQKE
-77 QMMVRATEMHYD
+77 QMMVRATEMLYD
-89 YTNERIAAVGNVQ
+89 YSNERVSAVGNVQ

-109 LEADKVMYDQK
+109 LEADKVIYDQK

-128 NVRLT
+128 SVKLS

-140 YGEVLDLS
+140 YADTLDLS

-171 TRGER
+171 TRAER
-176 TSGDVT
+176 SSGDVT

-188 YTACEPCK
+188 YTACEECK
-196 EDPQK
+196 EDRTK
-201 PPKWQIKASRIIHDQ
+201 PPKWQIKAARIIHDQ

-224 DARFEFFGVP
+224 DARFELFGVP
-234 LAYIPYFSSAD
+234 LAYIPYFSSPD

-265 GVSVATPYYFA
+265 GFSVSTPYYFA
-276 LAPDYDATI
+276 LAPDYDLTI

-290 TKQGPLVQAEWR
+290 SKQGPLVQAEWR
-302 QRLINGSYMVRA
+302 QRLINGAYMVRA

-323 AFADKGDFPGNRDI
+323 ALLDKGDLPGNRDF
-337 RGHVESSGQFR
+337 RGSIESSGQFR
-348 LNDKWVSGWD
+348 LNDKWVYGWD

-365 TYFQDYGLLK
+365 AYFQDYGLLK

-401 KSYFDI
+401 KSFFDL

-425 VIHPVLDYDYVAK
+425 IIHPVMDYYYVAK

-450 NLTSLSREA
+450 NLTSLSRET
-459 AFFDPINPNASTNG
+459 AFFDPINLNASTNG
-473 LCSIASADPTVKT
+473 LCSIASADPAVKT
-486 LNNCLLRGVPGT
+486 INNCLLRGVPGT
-498 YSRLSSEASW
+498 YTRFSTEASW

-514 SYGQV
+514 PYGQMW
-519 FTPFA
+519 TPFA
-524 SVRVDFANVEIQNE
+524 SARVDFANVEVQNE
-538 PGVSNFMKTGE
+538 PGVSNFIKTGE

-594 RLPNEDSQSFSFDTS
+594 RLPNEDSQSLIFDVS
-609 NLFAV
+609 NLFSV
-614 NKYAGW
+614 NKYAGY
-620 DRVEGGGRLNAGL
+620 DRVEGGGRLNAGI

-647 MFGQSFSLFG
+647 MFGQSYSLFG
-657 QNSFAVGGPTNTG
+657 QNSFALGGTTNTG

-675 DTSRSDYVARVAYQ
+675 DTNRSDYVARVAYQ

-694 LFTSRFRMNE
+694 TLTSRFRMNE
-704 DDFTLARTEFEA
+704 DDFTLQRTEVEA

-739 FLDRR
+739 FLERR

-796 EFNYNVSSTTQKHNQ
+796 EFNYNSSLPNAQKHNQ
-811 TLMLQLSLRTLG
+811 TLMFQLSFRTLG
-823 GSSASTGVTGLG
+823 GSSGSTGV
-835 AGQSGS
+835 S
-841 GLGFPK
+841 GLGSGQSSPGFPK